1 MSMAEIDEQLYKEL
15 IDKIKTYHPSDDF
28 SMVEKAYKLAV
39 EAHKEQK
46 RKSGEPYIIH
56 PLKVAYILAELELDM
71 ETITAGILHDI
82 IEDTPYT
89 YEDIAHLFS
98 EEIAALVDGVTK
110 LGKLSYTTKEEAQ
123 AENYRKMFL
132 AMAKDIRVI
141 LIKLADRLHNMR
153 TLNYMTPEKQ
163 REKAQETLDI
173 YAPLAHR
180 LGISKIRS
188 EMEDLCF
195 KYLNPDAYFDLAA
208 KIQKKKE
215 ERDQFVQSMVQEL
228 QTKMNEAGI
237 KGKVYGRTKHFFSI
251 YKKMVNQNKTLDQIY
266 DLFAIR
272 ALVDSVKDCYAVLG
286 IVHTAYTP
294 MPGRFKDYI
303 AMPKPNM
310 YQSLHNT
317 LIGPHGQ
324 VFEVQIRTWEMH
336 RTSEYGIAAHWKYK
350 EGRAN
355 EKSSK
360 AQKSEEA
367 KLAWLRQIMEWQKDM
382 SDNKEYLDTIKLDLN
397 IYSTQVYAFTPQG
410 DVIQLTKDSTPIDF
424 AYMIHSAVGNKMVG
438 ARVNNKIVPLDHK
451 IQNGDIVEIITSQNS
466 KGPNR
471 DWLAIVKTAQARTKI
486 KQWFKK
492 EEKEENIIRGREMIL
507 ADIKKKGYQPQDLLR
522 PEWEE
527 IVLVKYDF
535 KTWDALLAAVGYG
548 GMKEGQVV
556 NRLKDEYLKEKRK
569 TQTAEDALKD
579 FEKTIDQK
587 PVKKHKSKSGVVVEG
602 IGDVAVR
609 FSKCCSPVPGDEII
623 GFVTRGRGVTIHRT
637 DCINVINLSNE
648 ERGRLINAEWDTQFA
663 KGESNTS
670 YLAELKVVANDR
682 VGLIVEISRQLADD
696 DISVKGFNVR
706 TTKDMQAI
714 LNVTIEIKTKEQLER
729 VVTRLKNLRDVT
741 EVERVSGLGLYRV

>member
-1 MSMAEIDEQLYKEL
+1 MAEIDEQLYKEL

-336 RTSEYGIAAHWKYK
+336 RTSEYGIAAHGKYK

-741 EVERVSGLGLYRV
+741 EVERVSGLG

>member
-1 MSMAEIDEQLYKEL
+1 MAEIDEQLYKEL

-714 LNVTIEIKTKEQLER
+714 LTVTIEIKTKEQLER

-741 EVERVSGLGLYRV
+741 EVERVSGLG